1 MKLSTTAVQDRLKE
15 VNNWLI
21 YNNGIEKKYVFKNFK
36 EAMVFINKVA
46 VIADEMNHHP
56 EWINIYNKLTVRLST
71 HDVSGISDKDF
82 QLASAI
88 DAITI

>member
-1 MKLSTTAVQDRLKE
+1 MKLSATTVQDRLQQ

-21 YNNGIEKKYVFKNFK
+21 YNNAIEKKYVFKSFK
-36 EAMVFINKVA
+36 DAMIFINKVA
-46 VIADEMNHHP
+46 AIADEMNHHP
-56 EWINIYNKLTVRLST
+56 EWTNVYNKLTIRLST

-88 DAITI
+88 DAITV

>member
-1 MKLSTTAVQDRLKE
+1 MKLSATTVQDRLQQ

-21 YNNGIEKKYVFKNFK
+21 YNNAIEKKYVFKSFK
-36 EAMVFINKVA
+36 EAMIFINKVA

-56 EWINIYNKLTVRLST
+56 EWTNVYNKLTIRLST
-71 HDVSGISDKDF
+71 NDVSGISDKDF

-88 DAITI
+88 DAITV

>member
-1 MKLSTTAVQDRLKE
+1 MKLSTAVVQERLQE

-21 YNNGIEKKYVFKNFK
+21 YNNAIEKKYAFKNFK
-36 EAMVFINKVA
+36 EAMAFINKVA

-56 EWINIYNKLTVRLST
+56 EWINMYNKLTIRLST

-82 QLASAI
+82 QLAAAI
-88 DAITI
+88 DAVTL

>member
-1 MKLSTTAVQDRLKE
+1 MKLSTAVVQDRLQE
-15 VNNWLI
+15 INNWLI
-21 YNNGIEKKYVFKNFK
+21 YNNAIEKKYVFKNFK

-46 VIADEMNHHP
+46 VIADELNHHP
-56 EWINIYNKLTVRLST
+56 EWINVYNKLTIRLST

-88 DAITI
+88 DAVTV

>member
-1 MKLSTTAVQDRLKE
+1 MKLSATAVQDRLQQ
-15 VNNWLI
+15 VNSWLI
-21 YNNGIEKKYVFKNFK
+21 CNNAIEKKYVFKSFK

-56 EWINIYNKLTVRLST
+56 EWINVYNKLTIRLST
-71 HDVSGISDKDF
+71 HDVSGITDKDF

-88 DAITI
+88 DAITV